1 MFSGKVIWITG
12 ASSGIGEE
20 LSKQLAKQKAKLIL
34 SARRIPELE
43 RVQHEC
49 LQYTTDVAILQVDLL
64 DNTALPAIAEK
75 AIALFGRIDMLIN
88 NGGISQRSSVLETTP
103 DVEQRIMQTNYFSAI
118 TLTKAVLP
126 QMEKNGFGNIILMS
140 SVTGKIG
147 VPNRSTYCASKHA
160 IIGYFDS
167 LRAELKMRN
176 SPVNINIIMPG
187 YIHTN
192 ISIHAVTGDGREQGL
207 MDKGQANG
215 MSVEVCAKKIITAIR
230 KNKKEV
236 LIGRKE
242 ILMAYFR
249 RFIPSLYYNLITK
262 VATK

>member
-43 RVQHEC
+43 RVQQEC

-64 DNTALPAIAEK
+64 DNAALPAIAEK
-75 AIALFGRIDMLIN
+75 AIALFGRIDLLIN

-140 SVTGKIG
+140 SITGKIG

-187 YIHTN
+187 YIQTN

>member
-43 RVQHEC
+43 RVQQEC

-64 DNTALPAIAEK
+64 DNAALPAIAEK

-88 NGGISQRSSVLETTP
+88 NGGISQRSSVLETTA

-140 SVTGKIG
+140 SITGKIG

-249 RFIPSLYYNLITK
+249 RFIPSLYYKLITK

>member
-43 RVQHEC
+43 RVQQEC

-64 DNTALPAIAEK
+64 DNATLPAIAEK
-75 AIALFGRIDMLIN
+75 AIALFGRIDLLIN

-140 SVTGKIG
+140 SITGKIG

-187 YIHTN
+187 YIQTN

-249 RFIPSLYYNLITK
+249 RFIPFLYYNLITK

>member
-43 RVQHEC
+43 RVQQEC

-64 DNTALPAIAEK
+64 DNAALPAIAEK

-140 SVTGKIG
+140 SITGKIG

-187 YIHTN
+187 YIQTN

>member
-43 RVQHEC
+43 RVQQEC

-64 DNTALPAIAEK
+64 DNAALPAIAEK

-88 NGGISQRSSVLETTP
+88 NGGISQRSSVLETTA

-140 SVTGKIG
+140 SITGKIG

>member
-43 RVQHEC
+43 RVQQEC

-176 SPVNINIIMPG
+176 SSVNINIIMPG

>member
-1 MFSGKVIWITG
+1 
-12 ASSGIGEE
+12 
-20 LSKQLAKQKAKLIL
+20 
-34 SARRIPELE
+34 
-43 RVQHEC
+43 
-49 LQYTTDVAILQVDLL
+49 
-64 DNTALPAIAEK
+64 
-75 AIALFGRIDMLIN
+75 
-88 NGGISQRSSVLETTP
+88 ETTA

-140 SVTGKIG
+140 SITGKIG

-187 YIHTN
+187 YIQTN

>member
-43 RVQHEC
+43 RVQQEC

-167 LRAELKMRN
+167 LRAELKMRS

>member
-43 RVQHEC
+43 RVQQEC

-64 DNTALPAIAEK
+64 DNAALPAIAEK

-140 SVTGKIG
+140 SITGKIG